1 MPSSAVLLKSR
12 IEAELRRRKVVRWA
26 IVARPTDRTPPAP
39 LEREDL
45 GAILREAKYETACNK
60 RMIPAL
66 VSLLSSRFEN
76 EAPFACGCLWN
87 IAETSFKL
95 RKACIQAGVIP
106 PLVKLLYSSNPSYSA
121 NAVGLLG
128 ALIPVQADDNPAR
141 RACIDTGI
149 LPQLVSM
156 LSSTLGETARYTS
169 IAIRNLAAGDEA
181 CKEACQNAGAI
192 PALNAMTER
201 YERYYDR
208 QFARE
213 AINLLEVGIP
223 CE

>member
-1 MPSSAVLLKSR
+1 MPSSAILLKSR
-12 IEAELRRRKVVRWA
+12 IEAELCRRKVIRWA

-45 GAILREAKYETACNK
+45 GVILRTAKYETACNK

-66 VSLLSSRFEN
+66 VSLLSSRFKN
-76 EAPFACGCLWN
+76 EAPSACGCLWN
-87 IAETSFKL
+87 IAETSYKL
-95 RKACIQAGVIP
+95 RNACIQAGVIP
-106 PLVKLLYSSNPSYSA
+106 PLTKLLYLSRLHVLV

-128 ALIPVQADDNPAR
+128 ALIPVEANDNETR
-141 RACIDTGI
+141 RVYIAAGI

-156 LSSTLGETARYTS
+156 LSFSIGEVAFYTS
-169 IAIRNLAAGDEA
+169 FVIRNITAGDEV
-181 CKEACQNAGAI
+181 CREACRNAGAI
-192 PALNAMTER
+192 PALNAMIEQC
-201 YERYYDR
+201 ERYYER